1 LGPPTAD
8 ERHGL
13 HEPISPD
20 ALARRGISS
29 AVLRADAHAF
39 SAFRSQ
45 APAQND
51 ANLHHALPRQ
61 DTRMQLGRPRQPSHG
76 FTLIELMIT
85 VAIIGILAAVA
96 LPAYSDYVMRGRVSD
111 ATQALSSRRAAMEQY
126 FQDQRSYAAP
136 TNAKIVY
143 PCAKPT
149 QAGDKAFTID
159 CPAADISATAYTITA
174 TGTGPAAGFVYK
186 IDQDGT
192 QSTHQMPKAWG
203 STPAACWILRK
214 GDAC

>member
-51 ANLHHALPRQ
+51 ANLHHA
-61 DTRMQLGRPRQPSHG
+61 
-76 FTLIELMIT
+76 LIELMIT